1 MAVKLTPKTFL
12 LFGCMWL
19 PHKWVLLEICHLNL
33 CFIGWKAWSQ
43 KFPHFRMYGT
53 QFPTKL
59 QVIGYWDQVCDG
71 LEVQDDGSR
80 KNCQNTE
87 VFHFYFD
94 FYQLCRGFYGEPRWH
109 RSMNFVGSG
118 YSWDPLVT
126 SPNIYLWK
134 ARTGNTLF
142 LASLPNI
149 YRKRW
154 ILWDLWKVSIRRT
167 PVSFKV
173 CWHIFEK
180 PTKAFSEATVKVK
193 TNVFYVQ
200 WKDL

>member
-59 QVIGYWDQVCDG
+59 QVTRILGSSLWWAWSSRWWI
-71 LEVQDDGSR
+71 QDELS
-80 KNCQNTE
+80 K
-87 VFHFYFD
+87 
-94 FYQLCRGFYGEPRWH
+94 H
-109 RSMNFVGSG
+109 RSFPFLFWLLSALQRILRWASLAPFHEFCGIRILLGPTGDIAQYISVESG
-118 YSWDPLVT
+118 NRNVS
-126 SPNIYLWK
+126 S
-134 ARTGNTLF
+134 GNTLF
-142 LASLPNI
+142 LVGLPNI

-154 ILWDLWKVSIRRT
+154 ILWDLWKCSIRRT
-167 PVSFKV
+167 PVSF
-173 CWHIFEK
+173 
-180 PTKAFSEATVKVK
+180 
-193 TNVFYVQ
+193 
-200 WKDL
+200 